1 VPDAHNCVRRAPR
14 SRGYRKFRSSGVW
27 RTKNCA
33 SNYRCP
39 GKSGPGKLRHDL
51 QTVVANLGLTNRVTF
66 LGYLPED
73 SLPELVRHGENGSL
87 FPEDDV
93 QALAAA
99 AVTIL
104 SNEPLR
110 RQMVKKSQELIKV
123 HDIDQVV
130 EQYEMLYSRML
141 ASDAKS

>member
-1 VPDAHNCVRRAPR
+1 M
-14 SRGYRKFRSSGVW
+14 
-27 RTKNCA
+27 
-33 SNYRCP
+33 
-39 GKSGPGKLRHDL
+39 
-51 QTVVANLGLTNRVTF
+51 
-66 LGYLPED
+66 
-73 SLPELVRHGENGSL
+73 